1 MGAKPHICSGPE
13 CPCYQ
18 CSVCKKRWILKAKI
32 KKHQSFDQC
41 KNQLTPAQ
49 VLIDQRQ
56 EAPAAGVQPPPV
68 PDPGLQ
74 QEDPLLAPGE
84 DGQHGKQDCCTL
96 QVHLYT
102 VNKTVFLTLQV
113 YLYTVQKAVF
123 CTLQVH
129 CRYIS
134 TQFIRQS
141 SVHYR
146 YISTQYI
153 R

>member
-102 VNKTVFLTLQV
+102 VYKTSSLHFR
-113 YLYTVQKAVF
+113 YT
-123 CTLQVH
+123 
-129 CRYIS
+129 S
-134 TQFIRQS
+134 TQYKRQS

-146 YISTQYI
+146 YTAGTSLHSS
-153 R
+153 